1 MKTLKLQGHE
11 IEYPDEW
18 ADDHMW
24 ISHVYDNSRKLVAIK
39 VSFYDKD
46 NNRSGYINHPVTQ

>member
-18 ADDHMW
+18 ADDFFKATLTFH
-24 ISHVYDNSRKLVAIK
+24 DKKLVMIE
-39 VSFYDKD
+39 VRFYDKKL
-46 NNRSGYINHPVTQ
+46 SPVGVMEKEITQ